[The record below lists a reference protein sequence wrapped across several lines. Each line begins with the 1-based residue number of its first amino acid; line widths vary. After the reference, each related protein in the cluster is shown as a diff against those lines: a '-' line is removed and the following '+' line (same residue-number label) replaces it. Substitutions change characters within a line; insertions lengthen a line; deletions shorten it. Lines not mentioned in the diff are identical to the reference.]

1 VKRVKNCLKSC
12 DTCGTST
19 RGWDAQE
26 AGWKRIHTFDTLL
39 TVREGAVG
47 IGPDRDVI
55 AAMDDAEGLW
65 TVNITA
71 ESEREPESL

>member
-1 VKRVKNCLKSC
+1 
-12 DTCGTST
+12 
-19 RGWDAQE
+19 
-26 AGWKRIHTFDTLL
+26 
-39 TVREGAVG
+39 VG